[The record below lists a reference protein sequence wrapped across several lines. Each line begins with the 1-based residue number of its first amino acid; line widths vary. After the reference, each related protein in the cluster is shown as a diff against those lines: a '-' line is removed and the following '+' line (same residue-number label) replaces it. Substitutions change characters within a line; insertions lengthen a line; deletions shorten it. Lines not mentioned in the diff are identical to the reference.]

1 MNINALNT
9 LTVRP
14 SDLILERIIN
24 PTQVKEYKKARA
36 IDMVESC
43 GVIPDFFAEACLDL
57 SFEDSSQ
64 FTLDNIANKM
74 DLMYQFGGFLYPM
87 GGAVAEDGVYV
98 SSYDDDDD
106 LAPICRY
113 KYEDKFYLYVY
124 EYAITAIVDIA
135 TGDSKIARFD

>member
-9 LTVRP
+9 VTIRP

-43 GVIPDFFAEACLDL
+43 GIIPDFFAEACVEL
-57 SFEDSSQ
+57 SFEDSTQ
-64 FTLDNIANKM
+64 FTLDNIAKKI
-74 DLMYQFGGFLYPM
+74 DAMYQCGGFLHPM
-87 GGAVAEDGVYV
+87 KGTISADGSYI

>member
-43 GVIPDFFAEACLDL
+43 GIIPDFFAEACVEL
-57 SFEDSSQ
+57 SFEDSTQ
-64 FTLDNIANKM
+64 FTLDNIAKKI
-74 DLMYQFGGFLYPM
+74 DAMYQCGGFLHPM
-87 GGAVAEDGVYV
+87 KGTISADGSYI